1 MLLGTSC
8 RSKTHEVCEMFWRLL
23 SKNNIILAS
32 YDENRKHK
40 GKLAVQNHHHA
51 SPLASCQTDTGPVA
65 GLEA

>member
-1 MLLGTSC
+1 
-8 RSKTHEVCEMFWRLL
+8 MFWRLL